1 MTFNSFEEL
10 AGLVKKMPEKTK
22 VAVVAAQDGHTLE
35 AITTA
40 VKDGLVEAILIGD
53 EARIVEI
60 LTELGEK
67 KENYEIIP
75 AADIDECLEIAIKLV
90 NDGIAGAIMKGK
102 LETGQLMKAVLKK
115 ENHLR
120 KGGLISL
127 VGFYECPNYH
137 KMFAVSDVAMNTYP
151 DLDGKRGILENAV
164 DVMHKVGVENPKV
177 AVLCAVEKYN
187 PKMKETVDAAA
198 LKELNQNGEIT
209 GCVVEGPI
217 SLDLAVGKESAAIK
231 GFESPVAGD
240 ADLMI
245 VPDLVSGNLMAK
257 ALTELGGCTTAGL
270 MVGAKVP
277 IILVS
282 RAATASDKYYSI
294 ALAAYTGGANK
305 E

>member
-1 MTFNSFEEL
+1 MIFNNFAEL
-10 AGLVKKMPEKTK
+10 AELVKKMPEKTK
-22 VAVVAAQDGHTLE
+22 VAVVAAQDEHTLE

-40 VKDGLVEAILIGD
+40 VKDGLVEAVLIGA
-53 EARIVEI
+53 EEKIAAI
-60 LTELGEK
+60 LTSLGEK

-75 AADIDECLEIAIKLV
+75 AENVEECLEIAVKLV
-90 NDGIAGAIMKGK
+90 HDGIAGAIMKGK

-115 ENHLR
+115 ENDLR

-127 VGFYECPNYH
+127 IGFFECPNYH

-151 DLDGKRGILENAV
+151 DFDGKRAILENAV

-177 AVLCAVEKYN
+177 AVLCAVEKEN

-198 LKELNQNGEIT
+198 LKELNRKGEIT

-217 SLDLAVGKESAAIK
+217 SLDLAVVKESAAIK

-282 RAATASDKYYSI
+282 RAAAASDKYYSI
-294 ALAAYTGGANK
+294 ALAAYTGGKN
-305 E
+305 

>member
-1 MTFNSFEEL
+1 MMFENFAQL
-10 AGLVKKMPEKTK
+10 AELVKQMPQKTK
-22 VAVVAAQDGHTLE
+22 VAVAAAEDRHTLE

-40 VKDGLVEAILIGD
+40 VKDGLVEAVLIGE
-53 EARIVEI
+53 EAKIAEI
-60 LTELGEK
+60 LAELGEK
-67 KENYEIIP
+67 KENYEMIT
-75 AADIDECLEIAIKLV
+75 AADIDQCLEIAVKLV
-90 NDGIAGAIMKGK
+90 NDKKAGAIMKGK
-102 LETGQLMKAVLKK
+102 LETGQLMKAILNK
-115 ENHLR
+115 ENNLR

-151 DLDGKRGILENAV
+151 DFEGKRAILENAV
-164 DVMHKVGVENPKV
+164 EVLHKTGVEDPKV

-198 LKELNQNGEIT
+198 LKELNQKGEIS
-209 GCVVEGPI
+209 GCTVEGPI
-217 SLDLAVGKESAAIK
+217 SLDLAVVKESAAIK

-240 ADLMI
+240 ADLLI
-245 VPDLVSGNLMAK
+245 VPDLVSGNLMVK

-282 RAATASDKYYSI
+282 RAAAASDKYYSI
-294 ALAAYTGGANK
+294 ALAAYTGGIK
-305 E
+305 

>member
-1 MTFNSFEEL
+1 MIFNSFAEL
-10 AGLVKKMPEKTK
+10 AELVKKMPEKTK

-40 VKDGLVEAILIGD
+40 VKGGLVEAILIGD
-53 EARIVEI
+53 EEKIAEI

-67 KENYEIIP
+67 KEDYEIFP
-75 AADIDECLEIAIKLV
+75 AADVDECLAIAVKLV
-90 NDGIAGAIMKGK
+90 NDGVAGAIMKGK

-115 ENHLR
+115 ENNLR

-127 VGFYECPNYH
+127 VGFYECPSYH
-137 KMFAVSDVAMNTYP
+137 KMFAVSDVAVNTYP
-151 DLDGKRGILENAV
+151 DFEGKRSILENAV
-164 DVMHKVGVENPKV
+164 SVMHKVGVENPKV

-187 PKMKETVDAAA
+187 PKMKETVDAAE
-198 LKELNQNGEIT
+198 LKELNQKGEIT
-209 GCVVEGPI
+209 GCIVEGPI
-217 SLDLAVGKESAAIK
+217 SLDLAVVKESAAIK

-245 VPDLVSGNLMAK
+245 VPDLVSGNLMVK

-282 RAATASDKYYSI
+282 RAAAASDKYYSI
-294 ALAAYTGGANK
+294 ALAAYTGGIK
-305 E
+305 K